1 MKLTDIILEYG
12 EFKGQEDALQ
22 AELSKRFDISRV
34 YVSMGNYAGGRE
46 DDDPLK
52 DMSHGKVTFMVKSE
66 FEDGEWNEMVDYIK
80 EKGYTI
86 TQDSNY
92 FDEDPGERY
101 WYPSINFNFK
111 A

>member
-1 MKLTDIILEYG
+1 MKLSDIILEYG
-12 EFKGQEDALQ
+12 EYNEQEDALQ

-34 YVSMGNYAGGRE
+34 YVSMGTYAGGRE

-52 DMSHGKVTFMVKSE
+52 DMSYGKVTFMVKSE
-66 FEDGEWNEMVDYIK
+66 FEDSEWKEMVNYIE